1 MATLCNDMYDT
12 FDDKQIE
19 YYYPYTFHKDDLDY
33 LDPDKLNKKLKK
45 VQIPLGDTQLIEIDL
60 TGVVEDSSLLEN
72 SETYIYIYNFRYELI
87 WGNSYPTETVVRFPI
102 TKELTE
108 TCFTTRGLYLMS
120 IKIIKNDDEATL
132 ILPYDFVIEI
142 I

>member
-1 MATLCNDMYDT
+1 MAILCDDMYDT
-12 FDDKQIE
+12 FEDKDIE
-19 YYYPYTFHKDDLDY
+19 YYYPYTFHKDGMDY

-60 TGVVEDSSLLEN
+60 TGVVDDASLLED
-72 SETYIYIYNFRYELI
+72 STTYIYIYNFRYELI
-87 WGNSYPTETVVRFPI
+87 WGNSFDTSTIVKFPI

-108 TCFTTRGLYLMS
+108 SCFKTRGLYLLS

-142 I
+142 V